1 MKTRQRTVSLPK
13 ALISLQME
21 YHSGDAEREQRLQ
34 ELAGKAIAKQL
45 KR

>member
-21 YHSGDAEREQRLQ
+21 YHSGDAEREQVCKSWR
-34 ELAGKAIAKQL
+34 AK
-45 KR
+45 RSPSN